1 MLMLAGSVVTGFLLK
16 KLISRRHADNGAH
29 RAVQRGPE
37 HDGLYMEA
45 RPRSSRKLKDEFIA
59 VISLVAGRIAMNVLS
74 DLARRIIPGKSD
86 VRRAE
91 KEFRR
96 HNSRA

>member
-1 MLMLAGSVVTGFLLK
+1 V
-16 KLISRRHADNGAH
+16 DNGAY
-29 RAVQRGPE
+29 RAAQRGPE
-37 HDGLYMEA
+37 NNGLYMEA
-45 RPRSSRKLKDEFIA
+45 RPRPSTKLKDEFIA
-59 VISLVAGRIAMNVLS
+59 VVSVVVGRIAMNVLS

-96 HNSRA
+96 QHSRA